1 MNIWKIIRFVLVVG
15 CIIGA
20 YAYMDSV
27 SKQRETARSIQKMR
41 SEEAVRHTRE
51 YYEQEKRNKEQEEK
65 KENEFQENANN
76 AEYQVNYW
84 HNKYGEL
91 KEKSYLESRMSRVQI
106 AELERE
112 RKKAKEELV
121 YWIEKRAEELSS
133 KRDEA
138 EEADNIYER
147 DRYNDKL
154 EELTKKAEIIDDDDW
169 NEDE

>member
-1 MNIWKIIRFVLVVG
+1 MNIWKIIRFVIVVG

-27 SKQRETARSIQKMR
+27 SKRRETARSIQKMR

-51 YYEQEKRNKEQEEK
+51 YYEQEKRKKEQEERM
-65 KENEFQENANN
+65 EREFQENADN

-84 HNKYGEL
+84 HNIYGEL
-91 KEKSYLESRMSRVQI
+91 KEKSYLTSRMSRVQI

-112 RKKAKEELV
+112 LKKAKEELV
-121 YWIEKRAEELSS
+121 YWIEKRAEELAS

-138 EEADNIYER
+138 EAADNIYEM
-147 DRYNDKL
+147 DKYNEML
-154 EELTKKAEIIDDDDW
+154 EELNKKAEIIDDDD
-169 NEDE
+169 

>member
-1 MNIWKIIRFVLVVG
+1 MNIWKIIRFVIVVG

-27 SKQRETARSIQKMR
+27 SKRRETARSIQKMR

-51 YYEQEKRNKEQEEK
+51 YYEQEKRKKEQKERKEREF
-65 KENEFQENANN
+65 KENADN

-84 HNKYGEL
+84 HNIYGEL
-91 KEKSYLESRMSRVQI
+91 KGKSYLTSRMSRVQI

-112 RKKAKEELV
+112 LKKAKEELV
-121 YWIEKRAEELSS
+121 YWIEKRAEELAS

-138 EEADNIYER
+138 EAADNIYEM
-147 DRYNDKL
+147 DKYNEML
-154 EELTKKAEIIDDDDW
+154 EELNKKAEIIDDDDW

>member
-1 MNIWKIIRFVLVVG
+1 MKVWKIIRFVIVVG
-15 CIIGA
+15 FIIGA

-27 SKQRETARSIQKMR
+27 SKRRETAKSIQKMR
-41 SEEAVRHTRE
+41 SEEALRHTRE
-51 YYEQEKRNKEQEEK
+51 YYEQEKRNKEQEER
-65 KENEFQENANN
+65 KEREFQENANN

-84 HNKYGEL
+84 HNIYGEL
-91 KEKSYLESRMSRVQI
+91 KEKGYLKSRMNRVQI

-112 RKKAKEELV
+112 LKKAKEELV
-121 YWIEKRAEELSS
+121 YWIEKRAEELAS

-138 EEADNIYER
+138 ETADNLYER
-147 DRYNDKL
+147 DKYNEML

>member
-1 MNIWKIIRFVLVVG
+1 MNIWKIIRFVIVVG

-27 SKQRETARSIQKMR
+27 SKRRETARSIQKMR

-51 YYEQEKRNKEQEEK
+51 YYEQEKRKKEQKERKEREF
-65 KENEFQENANN
+65 KENADN

-84 HNKYGEL
+84 HNIYGEL
-91 KEKSYLESRMSRVQI
+91 KGKSYLTSRMSRVQI

-112 RKKAKEELV
+112 LKKAKEELV
-121 YWIEKRAEELSS
+121 YWIEKRAEELAS

-138 EEADNIYER
+138 EAADNIYEM
-147 DRYNDKL
+147 DKYNEML
-154 EELTKKAEIIDDDDW
+154 EELNKKAEIIDDDD
-169 NEDE
+169 

>member
-1 MNIWKIIRFVLVVG
+1 MNIWKIIRLVIVVG

-27 SKQRETARSIQKMR
+27 SKRRETARSIQKMR

-51 YYEQEKRNKEQEEK
+51 YFEQEKRKKEQEER
-65 KENEFQENANN
+65 KEKEFLENANN

-84 HNKYGEL
+84 HNIYGEL
-91 KEKSYLESRMSRVQI
+91 KEKSCLKSRMSRVQI

-112 RKKAKEELV
+112 LKKAKEELV
-121 YWIEKRAEELSS
+121 YWIEKRAEELAS

-138 EEADNIYER
+138 ETADNLYER
-147 DRYNDKL
+147 DKYNEML

>member
-1 MNIWKIIRFVLVVG
+1 MKVWKIIRFVIVVG

-27 SKQRETARSIQKMR
+27 SKRRETAKSIQKMR
-41 SEEAVRHTRE
+41 SEEALRHTRE
-51 YYEQEKRNKEQEEK
+51 YFEQEKRNKEQEER
-65 KENEFQENANN
+65 KEREFQENANN

-84 HNKYGEL
+84 HNIYGEL
-91 KEKSYLESRMSRVQI
+91 KEKGYLKSRMNRVQI

-112 RKKAKEELV
+112 LKKAKEELV
-121 YWIEKRAEELSS
+121 YWIEKRAEELAS

-138 EEADNIYER
+138 ETADNLYER
-147 DRYNDKL
+147 DKYNEML

>member
-1 MNIWKIIRFVLVVG
+1 MKVWKIIRFVIVVG

-27 SKQRETARSIQKMR
+27 SKRRETAKSIQKMR
-41 SEEAVRHTRE
+41 SEEALRHTRE
-51 YYEQEKRNKEQEEK
+51 YYEQEKRNKEQEER
-65 KENEFQENANN
+65 KEREFQENANN

-84 HNKYGEL
+84 HNIYGEL
-91 KEKSYLESRMSRVQI
+91 KEKGYLKSRMNRVQI

-112 RKKAKEELV
+112 LKKAKEELV
-121 YWIEKRAEELSS
+121 YWIEKRAEELAS

-138 EEADNIYER
+138 ETADNLYER
-147 DRYNDKL
+147 DKYNEML
-154 EELTKKAEIIDDDDW
+154 EELTKKAGIIDDDDW